1 MLAFSIPLDL
11 IDRLPHDVFET
22 VRENLTQKKLDM
34 IYKRYLFLHNQAEN
48 FMQNEGKLQEQEIQ
62 ATFNHIQGI
71 YPAATTNFQTKMR
84 SEALKKSQMNPKI
97 LMMKKNERIDRN
109 NKLTSNSDPSTFDM
123 FKSTNPRVRADAARF
138 LEKIRDPFTKHE
150 E

>member
-1 MLAFSIPLDL
+1 
-11 IDRLPHDVFET
+11 
-22 VRENLTQKKLDM
+22 
-34 IYKRYLFLHNQAEN
+34 
-48 FMQNEGKLQEQEIQ
+48 
-62 ATFNHIQGI
+62 
-71 YPAATTNFQTKMR
+71 MR

-109 NKLTSNSDPSTFDM
+109 NKLTSNTDPNTFEM
-123 FKSTNPRVRADAARF
+123 FKSTNPRVRADAAKF